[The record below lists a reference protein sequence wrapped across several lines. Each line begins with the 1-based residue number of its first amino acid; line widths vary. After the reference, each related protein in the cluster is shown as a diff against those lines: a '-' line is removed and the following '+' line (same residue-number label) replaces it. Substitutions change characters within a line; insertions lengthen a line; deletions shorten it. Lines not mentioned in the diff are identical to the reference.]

1 MLTGAASAGFV
12 DLTNTGISLMLSPA
26 AKDQV
31 KTVREGAMRNT
42 APSDKLKV

>member
-1 MLTGAASAGFV
+1 MF
-12 DLTNTGISLMLSPA
+12 LMLSPA

-42 APSDKLKV
+42 APSGKLKV